1 MAELGF
7 RSHGR
12 RAAGLLLLAVLGAG
26 CTGHADLAPAVPPR
40 LERIQSR
47 SEAGVTAE
55 VAIPTAGEA
64 AALFGVS
71 LAEHDVQ
78 PIWMRIR
85 NESEE
90 GLWLL
95 AVAIDP
101 EYYSADEVAALT
113 GANLRDD
120 AFESLRSRLRRAS
133 MPLFLPAGEQAEG
146 YVYTSQRLGG
156 RLVDLRLLGHEI
168 GIRMRFALLLP
179 EAGLDYHESGLG
191 ARYERVGELPDVG
204 LDELRQRLEAL
215 PCCTTNADGSRN
227 GDPLNLVLIG
237 RGEAGIAA
245 LLETGWD
252 FTESIT
258 LDSVRRMIG
267 AAIAENRYL
276 SAPVSS
282 LYAFGREQD
291 AALQRGRSTI
301 AQRNHMRL
309 WLAPF
314 RFEGLP
320 VWIGQVSRDVG
331 VKVTSKSAS
340 LTTHVIDPAIDDARE
355 YVLQG
360 LLHSEAVSRFG
371 FVGGVGAARPDDP
384 HYNLTD
390 DPYFTD
396 GNRLVIFISE
406 EPVPPEL
413 ADNLRWEDGTDPVR
427 EARGADGAVPLRSR
441 GTP

>member
-1 MAELGF
+1 MADLGL
-7 RSHGR
+7 RSAGL
-12 RAAGLLLLAVLGAG
+12 RAAFITLLAVLAAG
-26 CTGHADLAPAVPPR
+26 CSGHADLAPAVPPR
-40 LERIQSR
+40 LDRIQSQT
-47 SEAGVTAE
+47 EAGVTAD
-55 VAIPTAGEA
+55 VTIPTAAES
-64 AALFGVS
+64 AALFGVP
-71 LAEHDVQ
+71 LAEHGIQ

-85 NESEE
+85 NDSDEA
-90 GLWLL
+90 LWLL
-95 AVAIDP
+95 VVAIDP
-101 EYYSADEVAALT
+101 EYYSADEVTSLAGGSLSEE
-113 GANLRDD
+113 
-120 AFESLRSRLRRAS
+120 AFEALRSRLRAAA
-133 MPLFLPAGEQAEG
+133 MPLHIAAGGQAEG
-146 YVYTSQRLGG
+146 YVYASEHRGG
-156 RLVDLRLLGHEI
+156 RIVDLRLLGHEVDV
-168 GIRMRFALLLP
+168 RMRFAVLLP
-179 EAGLDYHESGLG
+179 ESGLDYHESGLG
-191 ARYERVGELPDVG
+191 ARYEHVDESPSVG
-204 LDELRQRLEAL
+204 LEDLRERLEAL

-245 LLETGWD
+245 LLDSGWD

-276 SAPVSS
+276 TAPVSS

-314 RFEGLP
+314 RFDGLP

-331 VKVTSKSAS
+331 VKVTSKSAT

-355 YVLQG
+355 YVLQA

-384 HYNLTD
+384 HHNLTG

-406 EPVPPEL
+406 APVPPEL
-413 ADNLRWEDGTDPVR
+413 ADNLRWESGTDPVR
-427 EARGADGAVPLRSR
+427 ETQGADGAVPLRSR